1 IAVWAERRIMPGFPP
16 VEPVGFDPSIPNE
29 ARVYDYWLG
38 GKNNFAADRR
48 AAEMALQIAPE
59 LPMMC
64 REGRKFMRR
73 TVRFLAE
80 AGIRQFV
87 DIGCGLPTQG
97 NVHEIA
103 QRYAPDA
110 RVVYVDYDP
119 VVVNHGQALV
129 EDDERVVVIHG
140 DVRDPDGLFA
150 HPRLRGL
157 VDLGEPVA
165 VLLVGVLSTIN
176 DDDLTLAITRRLR
189 QVITPGSYIVISHAV
204 SDIRPEVTDK
214 LSLLF
219 ANEWAAKDDGRTR
232 LPTRA
237 EIPRLFEDLE
247 LVEPGLVLLPDWRP
261 EPGRLR
267 PPKNTVWSVG
277 GVGRKR

>member
-1 IAVWAERRIMPGFPP
+1 MPGFPP

-38 GKNNFAADRR
+38 GKNNFAADRK

-59 LPMMC
+59 LPIMC

-157 VDLGEPVA
+157 VDLDEPVA
-165 VLLVGVLSTIN
+165 VLLVGLLSTIN

-237 EIPRLFEDLE
+237 EIPRLFGDLE

-277 GVGRKR
+277 GVGRKA